1 MDFVKKR
8 KRLTEPESQFYMMQ
22 LLDGMVYM
30 HGKNVIHRDLKLG
43 NIFIDEKMN
52 LKIADF
58 GLAAQILYDGERKKC
73 VPAPSAVAV
82 RSAAPRRTA
91 RACTDFAV
99 LTAAQDHLRHAEL
112 HCSRDSQR
120 QSRPQL

>member
-1 MDFVKKR
+1 MRYTQTLMDFVKKR

-52 LKIADF
+52 LKITDF

-73 VPAPSAVAV
+73 VPAALRCSAVPQ
-82 RSAAPRRTA
+82 RSSPPHS
-91 RACTDFAV
+91 
-99 LTAAQDHLRHAEL
+99 QSL
-112 HCSRDSQR
+112 H
-120 QSRPQL
+120 

>member
-22 LLDGMVYM
+22 LLAVMVYM
-30 HGKNVIHRDLKLG
+30 HGKNDIHRDLKLG

-73 VPAPSAVAV
+73 VPAALRC
-82 RSAAPRRTA
+82 RS
-91 RACTDFAV
+91 
-99 LTAAQDHLRHAEL
+99 
-112 HCSRDSQR
+112 SQR
-120 QSRPQL
+120 SSPPHSQSLH

>member
-73 VPAPSAVAV
+73 VPAALRSSASPSTAC
-82 RSAAPRRTA
+82 RRRTH
-91 RACTDFAV
+91 RSS
-99 LTAAQDHLRHAEL
+99 
-112 HCSRDSQR
+112 SRR
-120 QSRPQL
+120 R